1 MDVAFT
7 YPLLIRRGFSFYP
20 MHREGSG
27 VDRIDVAL
35 LGLGTVG
42 TGVYKMLQSNQDVI
56 ARRTGLL
63 FEVKHI
69 LVRDPN
75 KKRKVDGVQNLL
87 TTRFEEIMAT
97 GVDVV
102 MEAMGGVEPARTYIE
117 RAIRTRCHVVTA
129 NKELI
134 AKHGAELEKL
144 AQEHGVQL
152 LYEASVGGGIP
163 VLGTLQ
169 HFLKANRIMRVSGIL
184 NGTTNFILTQMG
196 EHQHS
201 FEEVLAEAQRLGYAE
216 ADPTADVE
224 GFDAAHKLTILSR
237 LAFGAV
243 VSVNEIARRGITDI
257 SPTELELAHRLG
269 YKIKLLAK
277 AEQFGEE
284 GPVALQVGPTLVP
297 LSHPLSGIN
306 GVYNAIHI
314 EADTVQDVTLVGQG
328 AGEQPTASAMV
339 EDLCNLFRLP
349 LPRPLSYRRP
359 LVLPVWEEGGAR
371 FVFIETKDRLG
382 SDISHQVKERLK
394 RFGTSAVDVAWLPGT
409 ERSALAVILRRWN
422 PSLQEKLTEELELE
436 AERVVFRPLLGT
448 PEPVGEERE
457 AKISSAQ

>member
-1 MDVAFT
+1 
-7 YPLLIRRGFSFYP
+7 
-20 MHREGSG
+20 

-75 KKRKVDGVQNLL
+75 KKRKVDGVQHLL

-144 AQEHGVQL
+144 AREHGVQL

-196 EHQHS
+196 EHQRPLRKCWRRPSAGLCGSRSHRRCGRIGCRPQTGDS
-201 FEEVLAEAQRLGYAE
+201 QPSRLRGRGVRRRDRPAGHHRHFPRGVGVGPPVGVQDQTAGQGGAVRGRRARRPAGGAHPGPPVPSLGRHQRRLQCHPCRSGHGSGRDAGRTGGGRATHRQRHGGGPLQPVPPPPSPAASLPTAFGSPRLGGGGSPLRLHRDEGPPRLRHLSPGEGA
-216 ADPTADVE
+216 VE
-224 GFDAAHKLTILSR
+224 TVRDLGRGCR
-237 LAFGAV
+237 LAAG
-243 VSVNEIARRGITDI
+243 
-257 SPTELELAHRLG
+257 
-269 YKIKLLAK
+269 
-277 AEQFGEE
+277 
-284 GPVALQVGPTLVP
+284 GP
-297 LSHPLSGIN
+297 N
-306 GVYNAIHI
+306 
-314 EADTVQDVTLVGQG
+314 
-328 AGEQPTASAMV
+328 
-339 EDLCNLFRLP
+339 
-349 LPRPLSYRRP
+349 
-359 LVLPVWEEGGAR
+359 GAR
-371 FVFIETKDRLG
+371 WR
-382 SDISHQVKERLK
+382 
-394 RFGTSAVDVAWLPGT
+394 
-409 ERSALAVILRRWN
+409 
-422 PSLQEKLTEELELE
+422 
-436 AERVVFRPLLGT
+436 
-448 PEPVGEERE
+448 
-457 AKISSAQ
+457 

>member
-1 MDVAFT
+1 M
-7 YPLLIRRGFSFYP
+7 
-20 MHREGSG
+20 
-27 VDRIDVAL
+27 DRIDVAL

-75 KKRKVDGVQNLL
+75 KKRKVDGVQTLL
-87 TTRFEEIMAT
+87 TTQFDGILET

-184 NGTTNFILTQMG
+184 NGTTNYILTQMG
-196 EHQHS
+196 EHRRS

-224 GFDAAHKLTILSR
+224 GFDAANKLAILSR

-243 VSVNEIARRGITDI
+243 VSVEEIARRGITDI
-257 SPTELELAHRLG
+257 APEELELARRLG

-284 GPVALQVGPTLVP
+284 GPVALQVGPTLVSH
-297 LSHPLSGIN
+297 SHPLAGIN

-349 LPRPLSYRRP
+349 LPRPIPQRRP

-371 FVFIETKDRLG
+371 FAFIQTKERLD

-394 RFGTSAVDVAWLPGT
+394 RLGAVAVEAAPLSEAGG
-409 ERSALAVILRRWN
+409 SALALILRRWD
-422 PSLQEKLTEELELE
+422 PSLQETLTEALGVE

-448 PEPVGEERE
+448 PESVGEEQE
-457 AKISSAQ
+457 ARIGSAP

>member
-1 MDVAFT
+1 ILSNV
-7 YPLLIRRGFSFYP
+7 
-20 MHREGSG
+20 HREGSG

-75 KKRKVDGVQNLL
+75 KKRKVDGVQHLL

-144 AQEHGVQL
+144 AREHGVQL

-163 VLGTLQ
+163 VLGPLQ

-196 EHQHS
+196 EHQRP
-201 FEEVLAEAQRLGYAE
+201 FEEVLAEAQRRGYAE

-224 GFDAAHKLTILSR
+224 GLDAAHKLAILSR

-243 VSVNEIARRGITDI
+243 VSVDEIARRGITDI
-257 SPTELELAHRLG
+257 SPEELELAHRLG

-297 LSHPLSGIN
+297 LSHPLAGIN
-306 GVYNAIHI
+306 GVYNAIHV

-349 LPRPLSYRRP
+349 LPRPIPQRRP

-371 FVFIETKDRLG
+371 FAFIQTKERLD

-394 RFGTSAVDVAWLPGT
+394 RLGAVAVEAAPLSEAGG
-409 ERSALAVILRRWN
+409 SALALILRRWD
-422 PSLQEKLTEELELE
+422 PSLQETLTE
-436 AERVVFRPLLGT
+436 ALGV
-448 PEPVGEERE
+448 E
-457 AKISSAQ
+457 